1 MAKNDKEKAAEAA
14 KKKAAAAAR
23 KTSLASMSA
32 QEKKVFISK
41 ERGEKFVKL
50 APKFV
55 NRALAALAKVGT
67 LTKRGSYT
75 YTDEQAAKIV
85 KALRERVDG
94 IEKSFGAGGGASD
107 GFSL

>member
-55 NRALAALAKVGT
+55 NRALAALNKVGT
-67 LTKRGSYT
+67 LTRRGSYT
-75 YTDEQAAKIV
+75 YTAEQSAKIV
-85 KALRERVDG
+85 TALRAKVDS
-94 IEKSFGAGGGASD
+94 IEKSFGAGGAQSE
-107 GFSL
+107 GFEL